1 MTGQFRTLAM
11 SFFYASLNFSPEDF
25 CGISDKNEVFW
36 LAGGADTITVGM
48 QVQFSLYSLTQ
59 A

>member
-1 MTGQFRTLAM
+1 MPEHNNIAVLVPHTVQTWQAR
-11 SFFYASLNFSPEDF
+11 FSDV
-25 CGISDKNEVFW
+25 CS

-48 QVQFSLYSLTQ
+48 QVQFGLYSLTQ